1 MERREVVICN
11 KLGLHARAAAK
22 FVTLAAQFECDIR
35 LARGTREVNGKS
47 IMGVMMLA
55 ATQGTALHIIAVGAD
70 AGSALERLEQLVGE
84 RFGEAE

>member
-1 MERREVVICN
+1 MQRREIIICN

-22 FVTLAAQFECDIR
+22 FVTLAAQFTCEVR

-55 ATQGTALHIIAVGAD
+55 ATQGTQLHIIA
-70 AGSALERLEQLVGE
+70 AGEDEKLALERLEQLIDE
-84 RFGEAE
+84 RFGEDD